1 MSIDYP
7 FYPAALPY
15 TSVMAS
21 IDFRTLADRKHVV
34 QGETDSSSL
43 LACLVTTNGKQLHSA
58 QDDHTAQ

>member
-15 TSVMAS
+15 TSAMAS
-21 IDFRTLADRKHVV
+21 IDFKTLADRKHVV

-43 LACLVTTNGKQLHSA
+43 LAV
-58 QDDHTAQ
+58 

>member
-43 LACLVTTNGKQLHSA
+43 LAV
-58 QDDHTAQ
+58 